1 MNYLREISVLVA
13 DMAAVEEVP
22 ALDTLLDQAKTLYK
36 QHFGKEVCCLDDP
49 LLLARKSNIVNT
61 IVFRQNVGERLQGG

>member
-22 ALDTLLDQAKTLYK
+22 ALDNLLDQAKTLYK
-36 QHFGKEVCCLDDP
+36 QHFGKEVCC
-49 LLLARKSNIVNT
+49 
-61 IVFRQNVGERLQGG
+61 